1 MKNYNEM
8 TNKELIEIKNN
19 IDTIL
24 EQRENKKKEEA
35 IEKFRVA
42 FNEVKQLFYEIYVGD
57 PCGGSGN
64 YYIDEFAD
72 FHFED

>member
-8 TNKELIEIKNN
+8 TYEELCEIRNN

-24 EQRENKKKEEA
+24 EQRENKKREEA
-35 IEKFRVA
+35 IERFRIA
-42 FNEVKQLFYEIYVGD
+42 FEEVKGLFYEIYVGD
-57 PCGGSGN
+57 PCGVGES
-64 YYIDEFAD
+64 YYIDEFEE

>member
-1 MKNYNEM
+1 MKDYNEM
-8 TNKELIEIKNN
+8 TNEELIEIKNN
-19 IDTIL
+19 INTIL
-24 EQRENKKKEEA
+24 EQREDKKKEEV

-57 PCGGSGN
+57 PCGVGES

>member
-8 TNKELIEIKNN
+8 TNDELYEIRDN
-19 IDTIL
+19 INTIL
-24 EQRENKKKEEA
+24 EKRADKKKEEA

-57 PCGGSGN
+57 PCGTEPS
-64 YYIDEFAD
+64 YYIDEFAE
-72 FHFED
+72 FHFEE